1 MHHLVV
7 SEHLRE
13 KDARLGFI
21 MVTHLRKVS
30 EEVYYNLHT
39 SVRYRFLIF
48 KGVLSEM
55 YLLFRNLV
63 YLCSPGC
70 YEYLKTKS
78 TTINC

>member
-21 MVTHLRKVS
+21 MVTHLRKGS
-30 EEVYYNLHT
+30 EGVHYNLHT
-39 SVRYRFLIF
+39 SVHYRFLTF
-48 KGVLSEM
+48 KGVFSEM
-55 YLLFRNLV
+55 YLLFRNLI

-70 YEYLKTKS
+70 FEYLKTKS
-78 TTINC
+78 TTTNC